1 MQWKKS
7 PPELIASFD
16 RAAPEDP
23 RVTRKPMF
31 GYPAMFVNGN
41 MFAGTF
47 QDKVVVRLAEAD
59 RAELLTRRG
68 AQQFEPMA
76 GRPMKEYV
84 VVPPAIVARTAEL
97 RAWIERALSHAAALP
112 AKKSAT
118 KKTAAAKSTPPK
130 GAERKSTPPKGAQR
144 KRS

>member
-130 GAERKSTPPKGAQR
+130 GAQR

>member
-1 MQWKKS
+1 MQWKRS

-31 GYPAMFVNGN
+31 GYPALFVNGN

-47 QDKVVVRLAEAD
+47 QDKVVVRLEEAD

-130 GAERKSTPPKGAQR
+130 GAQR